1 MTVTVVESSMDIA
14 RIIAKKIKG
23 TLSDQEQEYLG
34 QWINES
40 EENAA
45 LFYRLLNSG
54 PSEDISTIARLDEN
68 EEWRKVLEKS
78 SKKESKNNNAF
89 QLRSLLKYAAI
100 FIGIV
105 GLGYGYWEFDLSDR
119 NTAGTEDPITLQLEN
134 GEVRTITT
142 ESRQDHYQC
151 PGQSSGPTK
160 GGPTGLFRPY
170 KHRKTRL

>member
-54 PSEDISTIARLDEN
+54 PSEDISTIARLTKTRN
-68 EEWRKVLEKS
+68 GGKFWKNPV
-78 SKKESKNNNAF
+78 KKN
-89 QLRSLLKYAAI
+89 
-100 FIGIV
+100 
-105 GLGYGYWEFDLSDR
+105 
-119 NTAGTEDPITLQLEN
+119 P
-134 GEVRTITT
+134 RTIT
-142 ESRQDHYQC
+142 H
-151 PGQSSGPTK
+151 
-160 GGPTGLFRPY
+160 FN
-170 KHRKTRL
+170 